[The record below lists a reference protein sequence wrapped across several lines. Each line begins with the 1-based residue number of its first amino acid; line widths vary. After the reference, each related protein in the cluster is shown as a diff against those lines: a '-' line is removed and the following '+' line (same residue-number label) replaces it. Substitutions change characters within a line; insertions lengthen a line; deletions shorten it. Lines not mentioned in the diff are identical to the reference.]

1 MATDYFDAIPA
12 ISYKGPETDDELAYR
27 WYDKDRVVLGKR
39 MEDHLRFAACFWH
52 SFCWTGSDVFG
63 GGTFNRPWHRGANDS
78 AAAAQKR
85 TIAFEF
91 FRKLDIPYYC
101 FHDVDVMAQAE
112 GVAEKAHFMQG
123 DIFETDFTQATVL
136 TLFLLPELN
145 LKLRPTILNMKP
157 GTRVVSNTFDMSD
170 WEPDEQVQAN
180 VNCTSYCR
188 AMLWIVPAK
197 VEGNWQLGS
206 DFLSLDQQF
215 QMVMGTYKGA
225 KVSGKLK
232 GDQIT
237 FQAGGQTY
245 TGHVSGN
252 KMEGTVGGAKWTAV
266 KK

>member
-1 MATDYFDAIPA
+1 MRGFVSRMLGASCIAMLMTVGAANAQAAKKPYEPTVGQQGKDVVWVPTPQALVDRMLDMAKVTPKDI
-12 ISYKGPETDDELAYR
+12 L
-27 WYDKDRVVLGKR
+27 YDLGSGDGRTVITAAKR
-39 MEDHLRFAACFWH
+39 GLNA
-52 SFCWTGSDVFG
+52 TGVE
-63 GGTFNRPWHRGANDS
+63 FNPDMVALSRRN
-78 AAAAQKR
+78 
-85 TIAFEF
+85 
-91 FRKLDIPYYC
+91 
-101 FHDVDVMAQAE
+101 AQAE
-112 GVAEKAHFMQG
+112 GVGDKAKFIQG
-123 DIFETDFTQATVL
+123 DIFATDFKHATVV
-136 TLFLLPELN
+136 TMFLLSELN
-145 LKLRPTILNMKP
+145 LRLRPTLLNMKP

-197 VEGNWQLGS
+197 VTGNWQLGS

-232 GDQIT
+232 GDEIT

-245 TGHVSGN
+245 TGRVNGN
-252 KMEGTVGGAKWTAV
+252 RMEGTVGGAKWTAV